1 MFEPVKIAPSILS
14 ADFMHLGRD
23 IELIEKAGAGYVHVD
38 VMDGH
43 FVPNLTMGV
52 PVVKQLKK
60 ITDMPLDVHLMI
72 SNPLEQLPWFLE
84 AGADIV
90 TVHAEAAAGYQLERA
105 VEMIHAAGAK
115 AAASVKPHTPV
126 EVLAPV
132 MAQLDMVLIMSV
144 EPGFSGQSYIE
155 GSERKVA
162 RTVELARAVGAAP
175 LIEVDGGIGVKTAPL
190 VAAAPMCSCAARPCA
205 APMIPRQ
212 PSPRSRRP
220 PRRLVRLRW
229 HPRRRRRPMVAKVPE
244 NYVYLDYAATA
255 PLCEEAAQAM
265 APYMVPGRANI
276 AFGGNANSLHVPGR
290 AAFSALEDARRAI
303 ARALG
308 ATRPDEVVLT
318 SGATEAD
325 NAAIIGLAQAAA
337 HARRLGGAGSAQPH
351 VVVSAIEHDAVL
363 APAKRLEQM
372 GFSVTRVQPDR
383 NGFITAA
390 ALEQVMRP
398 ETVLVS
404 VMAANSEVGS
414 VQPVAE
420 LARTA
425 HAAGALFHTDATQAL
440 GKVPVN
446 VVDWGCDA
454 ASFSAHKV
462 GGPKGVGAL
471 YVKNRTPFDAFM
483 LGGGQE
489 AGRRSGT
496 QNVCGAAGFAAAIQ
510 VAQEK
515 QADEQARLG
524 ALRDKLYAA
533 LAEKPGVRP
542 TVQVAPGSQDYLP
555 NIVHVLVDA
564 LESETLILRFDMRG
578 FGVSGGSACSSH
590 SLEPSHV
597 LRAIG
602 IDADAAH
609 GALRISMGRYT
620 TAEDVQGF
628 LDVIDSV
635 LNWE

>member
-1 MFEPVKIAPSILS
+1 
-14 ADFMHLGRD
+14 
-23 IELIEKAGAGYVHVD
+23 
-38 VMDGH
+38 
-43 FVPNLTMGV
+43 
-52 PVVKQLKK
+52 
-60 ITDMPLDVHLMI
+60 
-72 SNPLEQLPWFLE
+72 
-84 AGADIV
+84 
-90 TVHAEAAAGYQLERA
+90 
-105 VEMIHAAGAK
+105 
-115 AAASVKPHTPV
+115 
-126 EVLAPV
+126 
-132 MAQLDMVLIMSV
+132 
-144 EPGFSGQSYIE
+144 
-155 GSERKVA
+155 
-162 RTVELARAVGAAP
+162 
-175 LIEVDGGIGVKTAPL
+175 
-190 VAAAPMCSCAARPCA
+190 
-205 APMIPRQ
+205 
-212 PSPRSRRP
+212 
-220 PRRLVRLRW
+220 
-229 HPRRRRRPMVAKVPE
+229 MVAKVPE

-265 APYMVPGRANI
+265 VPYMVPGRANI
-276 AFGGNANSLHVPGR
+276 AFGGNANSLHIPGR

-303 ARALG
+303 AHALG

-337 HARRLGGAGSAQPH
+337 HARRLGGAGGAQPH

-383 NGFITAA
+383 NGFITVA

-471 YVKNRTPFDAFM
+471 YVKSRTPFDAFM

-602 IDADAAH
+602 IDADGAH

-620 TAEDVQGF
+620 TAEDVQAF
-628 LDVIDSV
+628 LDAIDSV